1 MDVGRDLIDHR
12 IVDLDGHDVGRVDDV
27 WIYVADG
34 AAVVSP
40 IVTGTGALL
49 RQLGRAGD
57 RIKRLAPHVGF
68 RHADRWREIVWDDV
82 HVLQRPQVVLEPRL
96 RDLAGRPE
104 GHRSRPGVELLY
116 TDLIRL
122 PVRDPS
128 GRRMGVVDVRTT
140 LPDPEPAILGL
151 LVAAHPLRHTL
162 GLKRFDSTSQRFGGI
177 QHHTRYLAWTADLQ
191 IRDGV
196 VLCPVPFT
204 DLPLLSAAP
213 PSTPPP
219 MHEQPDTP

>member
-27 WIYVADG
+27 WIHVKDG

-49 RQLGRAGD
+49 RQLGRVGD
-57 RIKRLAPHVGF
+57 RIQRVAPHVGY
-68 RHADRWREIVWDDV
+68 RHADRWREIIWDDV
-82 HVLQRPQVVLEPRL
+82 HQLQRPQVVLKPRL
-96 RDLAGRPE
+96 RDLKGRPE
-104 GHRSRPGVELLY
+104 GHRPRPGVELLY
-116 TDLIRL
+116 TNLVRL

-140 LPDPEPAILGL
+140 LPDPEPTILGL
-151 LVAAHPLRHTL
+151 LIAAHPLRHTL
-162 GLKRFDSTSQRFGGI
+162 GLKRFDSTSQRFGGTRRR
-177 QHHTRYLAWTADLQ
+177 TRYLAWTTDLQ
-191 IRDGV
+191 IRDGAI
-196 VLCPVPFT
+196 LCPAPLAS
-204 DLPLLSAAP
+204 LPLLSATP

-219 MHEQPDTP
+219 MPDHPDAP

>member
-1 MDVGRDLIDHR
+1 MDVGRDVIDHR

-27 WIYVADG
+27 WIYVAEG

-49 RQLGRAGD
+49 RQLGAVGD
-57 RIKRLAPHVGF
+57 RITRLARHVGF

-82 HVLQRPQVVLEPRL
+82 HELQRAQVVLEPRL
-96 RDLAGRPE
+96 HDLAGRPE
-104 GHRSRPGVELLY
+104 GHRPRPGVELLY

-128 GRRMGVVDVRTT
+128 GRRIGVVDVRTT
-140 LPDPEPAILGL
+140 QPDPEPAVLGL
-151 LVAAHPLRHTL
+151 LVAAHPLRRTL
-162 GLKRFDSTSQRFGGI
+162 GLKRFDSTSQRFGGTR
-177 QHHTRYLAWTADLQ
+177 HHTRYLAWTEDIQ
-191 IRDGV
+191 IRDGAI
-196 VLCPVPFT
+196 LCPVPFT

-213 PSTPPP
+213 SSAPPP
-219 MHEQPDTP
+219 MPDQPDAP

>member
-1 MDVGRDLIDHR
+1 VDVGRDLIDHR

-49 RQLGRAGD
+49 RQLGGVGD
-57 RIKRLAPHVGF
+57 RIQRLAPHVGF
-68 RHADRWREIVWDDV
+68 RHADRWREILWDDV
-82 HVLQRPQVVLEPRL
+82 HVLQRAQVVLEPRL

-104 GHRSRPGVELLY
+104 GHRPRSGVDLLY

-140 LPDPEPAILGL
+140 LPDPEPSILGL

-162 GLKRFDSTSQRFGGI
+162 GLKRFDSTSQRFGGTR
-177 QHHTRYLAWTADLQ
+177 HHTRYLAWTADIQ
-191 IRDGV
+191 VRDGV
-196 VLCPVPFT
+196 ILCPVPLT

-213 PSTPPP
+213 SSAPPP
-219 MHEQPDTP
+219 MPDQPDAP

>member
-27 WIYVADG
+27 WIHVKDG

-49 RQLGRAGD
+49 RQLGRVGH
-57 RIKRLAPHVGF
+57 RIQRVAARVGF
-68 RHADRWREIVWDDV
+68 RHADRWREIIWDDV
-82 HVLQRPQVVLEPRL
+82 HQLQRPQVVLKPRL

-104 GHRSRPGVELLY
+104 GHRPRPGVELLY
-116 TDLIRL
+116 TDLVRL

-140 LPDPEPAILGL
+140 LPDPEPTVLGL
-151 LVAAHPLRHTL
+151 LIATHPLRHTL
-162 GLKRFDSTSQRFGGI
+162 GLKRFDSTSQRFGGT
-177 QHHTRYLAWTADLQ
+177 QRHTLYLAWTADLQ
-191 IRDGV
+191 IRDGAIR
-196 VLCPVPFT
+196 CPVPLAS
-204 DLPLLSAAP
+204 LPLLSAAP

-219 MHEQPDTP
+219 MPDHPDAP

>member
-1 MDVGRDLIDHR
+1 VDVGRDVIDHR

-27 WIYVADG
+27 WIYVAEG

-49 RQLGRAGD
+49 RQLGAVGD
-57 RIKRLAPHVGF
+57 RITRLAPHVGF

-82 HVLQRPQVVLEPRL
+82 HALQRAQVVLEPRL
-96 RDLAGRPE
+96 HDLAGRPE
-104 GHRSRPGVELLY
+104 GHRPRPGVELLY

-128 GRRMGVVDVRTT
+128 GRRIGVVDVRTT
-140 LPDPEPAILGL
+140 LPDPEPAVLGL
-151 LVAAHPLRHTL
+151 LVAAHPLRRTL
-162 GLKRFDSTSQRFGGI
+162 GLKRFDSTSQRFGGTR
-177 QHHTRYLAWTADLQ
+177 HHTRYLAWTADIQ
-191 IRDGV
+191 IRDGAI
-196 VLCPVPFT
+196 LCPVPFT

-213 PSTPPP
+213 SSAPPP
-219 MHEQPDTP
+219 MPDQPDAP